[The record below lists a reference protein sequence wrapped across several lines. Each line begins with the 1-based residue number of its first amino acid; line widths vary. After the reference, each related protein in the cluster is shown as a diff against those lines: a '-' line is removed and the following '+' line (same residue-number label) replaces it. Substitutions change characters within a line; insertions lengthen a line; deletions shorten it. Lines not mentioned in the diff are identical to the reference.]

1 MATRKRTTT
10 RKTGATAKNSR
21 RTNVNRK
28 NNPGRFANFFVPLFF
43 IVGILLCLGFVS
55 LIGYRTVTASA
66 FFDVKTVDI
75 RGVTRASREDIE
87 RIVSRQAEKP
97 GVWNADLME
106 IKNNVEKLTFVKS
119 AVVSRVLPDGLRVS
133 VKERVPRVVV
143 HLEAGDF
150 WVDEEAVIL
159 EAVDKND
166 AARQPFVLRGW
177 DESKADK
184 AAKENQDRVKMYLK
198 MLDEWQDYDLV
209 KRVSAVNL
217 TNLREAQAVV
227 QDSGENVAIILGND
241 NFGSR
246 LKSGLEKI
254 AGRGKEIKSIDVSNV
269 QGILGFR
276 EKETPKSGS

>member
-1 MATRKRTTT
+1 MATRKRTT
-10 RKTGATAKNSR
+10 RKTAATGKTAR
-21 RTNVNRK
+21 RTANSRK

-43 IVGILLCLGFVS
+43 IAGILFCLGFLS

-75 RGVTRASREDIE
+75 RGVSHASRDDIE
-87 RIVSRQAEKP
+87 KIVSRQAEKP
-97 GVWNADLME
+97 GVWNADLTE

-119 AVVSRVLPDGLRVS
+119 AVVSRILPDGLRVS
-133 VKERVPRVVV
+133 VKERVPRVIVR
-143 HLEAGDF
+143 LEAGEF
-150 WVDEEAVIL
+150 WTDEEAVIL
-159 EAVDKND
+159 QAVDKND
-166 AARQPFVLRGW
+166 TRTPFVLRGW

-184 AAKENQDRVKMYLK
+184 SARENQDRVKMYLK
-198 MLDEWQDYDLV
+198 MMDEWQTFELA
-209 KRVSAVNL
+209 KRVSVVNL

-227 QDSGENVAIILGND
+227 QDSGENVTIILGSD

-254 AGRGKEIKSIDVSNV
+254 AGRGREIKSIDVSNV

-276 EKETPKSGS
+276 EKENSKSGI

>member
-10 RKTGATAKNSR
+10 RKTGAATKNSR
-21 RTNVNRK
+21 RSNANRK

-87 RIVSRQAEKP
+87 KIVSRQAEKP

-184 AAKENQDRVKMYLK
+184 VAKENQDRVKMYLK
-198 MLDEWQDYDLV
+198 MLNEWQDYDLV
-209 KRVSAVNL
+209 KRVNAVNL
-217 TNLREAQAVV
+217 TNLREAQAIV

>member
-10 RKTGATAKNSR
+10 LKTTAKAKRTR
-21 RTNVNRK
+21 RTTANRK
-28 NNPGRFANFFVPLFF
+28 NNPGKFANFFVPLFF
-43 IVGILLCLGFVS
+43 IVGILLCLGFLS

-66 FFDVKTVDI
+66 FFDVKSVDI
-75 RGVTRASREDIE
+75 RGVSRASREDIE
-87 RIVSRQAEKP
+87 KIVSRQAEKP
-97 GVWNADLME
+97 GVWNANLME
-106 IKNNVEKLTFVKS
+106 IKNNIEKLTFVKS

-143 HLEAGDF
+143 HLDAGDF
-150 WVDEEAVIL
+150 WVDDEAVIL
-159 EAVDKND
+159 EAVNKDD
-166 AARQPFVLRGW
+166 ARVPFVLRGW
-177 DESKADK
+177 DESKGDK
-184 AAKENQDRVKMYLK
+184 SVKENQERVKMYLK
-198 MLDEWQDYDLV
+198 MMDDWQNYELA

-227 QDSGENVAIILGND
+227 QDSGENVSIILGSD

-276 EKETPKSGS
+276 EKDNSKSGT